1 MWKFLTIKVA
11 NKDIKAKENFAD
23 NHGHKTFFSPQVKRS
38 VIISN
43 KTWYVPRASRLAEQ
57 LKT

>member
-1 MWKFLTIKVA
+1 MV
-11 NKDIKAKENFAD
+11 EQ
-23 NHGHKTFFSPQVKRS
+23 TFFSPQVKRS

-43 KTWYVPRASRLAEQ
+43 KLVYARVALQFAER